1 MDNKKIKNE
10 FKEIDYI
17 INSIDSFEK
26 YSLKQNIEIDKKNQL
41 FIKEIVPFN
50 LVQKILNII
59 INKDLN
65 DNIYFEFSIKNLINK
80 KILEKIK
87 DFIPEL
93 KKYYLKCKHKK
104 YLEDL
109 NEKKIITIL
118 RQILRLYDFTIN
130 SMEKYD
136 DGQKY
141 LLYIIEKKKLIFK
154 KIDSVINFD

>member
-26 YSLKQNIEIDKKNQL
+26 YSLKQNIEVDKKSQL

-50 LVQKILNII
+50 LVKKILNII

-80 KILEKIK
+80 KILEKMN
-87 DFIPEL
+87 DFIPDL

-130 SMEKYD
+130 SIEKYD